1 MRTTLFALAITSFA
15 FTACAQSENSS
26 TTTSSESTETSAQQ
40 EEAAATVVSVGP
52 EEFASM
58 MESNPGILIDVRT
71 ADEYSGGHLEGAK
84 LVDYYGSDFEA
95 NINELDRDVPVYVYC
110 RSGGRSGRS
119 ASQMEEMGFKTVID
133 LSGGIMAWESAG
145 KETIK

>member
-58 MESNPGILIDVRT
+58 MESNPGVLIDVRT

-95 NINELDRDVPVYVYC
+95 NISELDRDVPVYVYC

-145 KETIK
+145 KETVK